1 MGIVYSKPP
10 TQSKVGYS
18 RLIKAVNSWT
28 LNGTKDRNFAT
39 SLGKLFHYL
48 HAHSKNKFSI
58 IQVEFPVFQLAPL
71 ASWSV
76 TEHYREDTW

>member
-18 RLIKAVNSWT
+18 RLIKAVYSWT

-39 SLGKLFHYL
+39 SLGKLFDYL
-48 HAHSKNKFSI
+48 TMLTVKISFLSFK
-58 IQVEFPVFQLAPL
+58 
-71 ASWSV
+71 
-76 TEHYREDTW
+76 